1 MQKVIISH
9 TIRTDGCW
17 SSYTKEFDSL
27 EEASKYLADE
37 IKREEEANKITEEDV
52 VDSFLDLECAISDFE
67 EIWNAYACQV
77 EEDEADK
84 DQTRELDSEWI
95 DDVDCNL
102 INMIDNFGALRES
115 LVWDEDKE

>member
-9 TIRTDGCW
+9 TTLEDDHW

-27 EEASKYLADE
+27 EEAAKYLADE
-37 IKREEEANKITEEDV
+37 IKREEEANRITEEDV

-67 EIWNAYACQV
+67 EIWNAYACQI
-77 EEDEADK
+77 EEDESDEE
-84 DQTRELDSEWI
+84 QTREIDWEWI

-115 LVWDEDKE
+115 LVWDDDE

>member
-9 TIRTDGCW
+9 TTRTDDHW

-27 EEASKYLADE
+27 EEAAKYLADE
-37 IKREEEANKITEEDV
+37 IKRAEEANKITEEDV
-52 VDSFLDLECAISDFE
+52 VDSFLELEEAIENFE

-77 EEDEADK
+77 EEADEGK
-84 DQTRELDSEWI
+84 DQNREVDWEWI

-102 INMIDNFGALRES
+102 INMIDNFNALRES
-115 LVWDEDKE
+115 LVWDEDE

>member
-9 TIRTDGCW
+9 TTLEDDHW

-27 EEASKYLADE
+27 EEAAKYLADE

-67 EIWNAYACQV
+67 EIWNAYANQI
-77 EEDEADK
+77 EEDEADEE
-84 DQTRELDSEWI
+84 QTREVDWEWI

-115 LVWDEDKE
+115 LVWDDDE

>member
-1 MQKVIISH
+1 MQKVLISH
-9 TIRTDGCW
+9 TILEDGCW

-27 EEASKYLADE
+27 EEAAKYLAGE
-37 IKREEEANKITEEDV
+37 IEKEEEANKVTEEDV
-52 VDSFLDLECAISDFE
+52 IDSFLGLEEAVENFE
-67 EIWNAYACQV
+67 SIWNAYACQI
-77 EEDEADK
+77 EEEEADK

-115 LVWDEDKE
+115 LVWDEDEE

>member
-9 TIRTDGCW
+9 TTIEDDHG

-27 EEASKYLADE
+27 EEAAKYLTDE
-37 IKREEEANKITEEDV
+37 IKREEEANKVTEEDV
-52 VDSFLDLECAISDFE
+52 IDSFLDLECAINDFE

-77 EEDEADK
+77 EEADEDR
-84 DQTRELDSEWI
+84 DQSREIDWEWI

-102 INMIDNFGALRES
+102 INMIDNFNALRES
-115 LVWDEDKE
+115 LVWDEDEE